1 MNVYIKE
8 EEGQC
13 WKYKITWE
21 NTHAGSKFGLALKSK
36 IRYFWNFAVNGGR
49 DSSYNKC
56 FFSLLWSFISQFVS
70 VCKMRLPDAQ
80 QKMASALTFRS
91 FQAEQDKESLPV
103 QCTDGYYYPS
113 FNTIAVSGQP
123 EYCTIFHFCSLVIV
137 CSSIVWNYLNSLF
150 KCLWPRKGFGK
161 ISPHEIG
168 GNRKQLEFKSGPNI
182 LDKIFHAFLG

>member
-1 MNVYIKE
+1 MNVYIK

-21 NTHAGSKFGLALKSK
+21 ITHSGSKFGLALKSK

-91 FQAEQDKESLPV
+91 FQVEQDKESLPV
-103 QCTDGYYYPS
+103 QLYKISYPS
-113 FNTIAVSGQP
+113 ILLRFLVNQNTALHSVCPVRSSVTWRDISTFLDILMVNPWKPYISWMHIILADHP
-123 EYCTIFHFCSLVIV
+123 DHLDHPDHPTILITAT
-137 CSSIVWNYLNSLF
+137 
-150 KCLWPRKGFGK
+150 
-161 ISPHEIG
+161 
-168 GNRKQLEFKSGPNI
+168 NRTM
-182 LDKIFHAFLG
+182 